1 MPKLVIKSG
10 GSSRELALVKEN
22 FCIGRTPENDLEV
35 KDALISRRH
44 SSIVKKGDRY
54 VVYDLG
60 SSNGTF
66 VNNEKI
72 EMKVLDDG
80 DVIRIGDTEITYND
94 EKNTH
99 AKPRPATL
107 PNPATQQPPQTKQ
120 AGGIAAM
127 GPAAPIVQHVDDI
140 AESYAFDIS
149 NALNQGLSLRDIRK
163 EVVGDKAAKESK
175 MFFILF
181 QVGKALTAA
190 PTLDG
195 LLDISMKLIF
205 EVINAGRGSLFLLND
220 QGDLVPRLG
229 YDKTKGKLA
238 EQDIHASM
246 TILNQVINERV
257 SIITSDALQDPRFM
271 QGLSIVQYNIRSA
284 LAVPLWEGNKVY
296 GAVYLDNVARTYAFT
311 RDDLDLLT
319 AIANLIAIR
328 IKQEELNEKLR
339 KEEMLRSNLSKYHS
353 PDVVEMLVKGGKDI
367 GLEVSEREVSVL
379 FVDVE
384 GSTKLAEGLGP
395 KATAELLNEFFEMVT
410 KEIFDHK
417 GSVNKFIGDEV
428 MAIYNAPLD
437 LGDHASRAVETAV
450 EVVRKIQAHN
460 KANPTKQF
468 NVHVGINTGP
478 VVAGNVGT
486 HTRMEYTV
494 LGDTVNVCARLC
506 KALPA
511 NRITIGEKTYE
522 KIKGKLPY
530 NFKDLGD
537 TMIRGRERSMR
548 AYEVT
553 A

>member
-1 MPKLVIKSG
+1 VPKLIIRAG
-10 GSSRELALVKEN
+10 GSSREVTLVKEN

-44 SSIVKKGDRY
+44 SSIVRKNERY

-80 DVIRIGDTEITYND
+80 DTIRVGDTEITYVED
-94 EKNTH
+94 RNTLQK
-99 AKPRPATL
+99 AKTAAA
-107 PNPATQQPPQTKQ
+107 NPPTKQ
-120 AGGIAAM
+120 QTGGIAGM

-163 EVVGDKAAKESK
+163 EVGGEKAAKESK

-181 QVGKALTAA
+181 QVGKALTGAA
-190 PTLDG
+190 TLDQM
-195 LLDISMKLIF
+195 LDISMKLIF
-205 EVINAGRGSLFLLND
+205 EVISCGRGALYLLND
-220 QGDLVPRLG
+220 KKELVARMG
-229 YDKTKGKLA
+229 YSKESGKLP
-238 EQDIHASM
+238 EGEVHASM
-246 TILNQVINERV
+246 TIMNQVVAERV

-271 QGLSIVQYNIRSA
+271 QGQSIVQYNIRSA
-284 LAVPLWEGNKVY
+284 LSVPLWEGNKIY
-296 GAVYLDNVARTYAFT
+296 GAIYLDNVARTYAFT

-339 KEEMLRSNLSKYHS
+339 QEEMLRSNLSKYHS
-353 PDVVEMLVKGGKDI
+353 PDVVEMLVKGGKNI
-367 GLEVSEREVSVL
+367 GLEVEERDVSVL

-384 GSTKLAEGLGP
+384 GSTRLAEGLGP
-395 KATAELLNEFFEMVT
+395 KETAALLNEFFEMAT
-410 KEIFDHK
+410 KQIFDHK

-428 MAIYNAPLD
+428 MAIWNAPLD
-437 LGDHASRAVETAV
+437 LPDHAQKAVETAV
-450 EVVRKIQAHN
+450 AVVQLIKEHN
-460 KANPTKQF
+460 KTNPQRTF
-468 NVHVGINTGP
+468 NVHVGVNSGP

-511 NRITIGEKTYE
+511 NRITIGEKTFE
-522 KIKGKLPY
+522 KLKNKAQFKI
-530 NFKDLGD
+530 KDLGD
-537 TMIRGRERSMR
+537 TMIRGRDRSMR
-548 AYEVT
+548 SYEVET
-553 A
+553 T